1 MHRRQQNQGKAIR
14 MAFKWFLDTQR
25 RASEP
30 DTKCN
35 TYIED

>member
-14 MAFKWFLDTQR
+14 MAFKWFLDIQ

-30 DTKCN
+30 DIKCN